1 MKLIVEGLDRT
12 GKDTLIAGV
21 QDRRGY
27 HLPLHF
33 QKPPRLRA
41 YEGGPGT
48 PERRFQEASFRAM
61 FAALRAPGLPVVCN
75 RGHLG
80 ECVYAPLYRGY
91 AGDYVFD
98 LEREAQGTDGAGL
111 AGVRLVLLVEDL
123 AKARHHADDGAGFGR
138 TPDERRRE
146 QDLFLEAFARS
157 TIVDKRVVSV
167 TDAETGG
174 FRLPADVLRDAIGPE
189 ETP

>member
-1 MKLIVEGLDRT
+1 M
-12 GKDTLIAGV
+12 
-21 QDRRGY
+21 
-27 HLPLHF
+27 
-33 QKPPRLRA
+33 
-41 YEGGPGT
+41 
-48 PERRFQEASFRAM
+48 
-61 FAALRAPGLPVVCN
+61 
-75 RGHLG
+75 
-80 ECVYAPLYRGY
+80 
-91 AGDYVFD
+91 FD